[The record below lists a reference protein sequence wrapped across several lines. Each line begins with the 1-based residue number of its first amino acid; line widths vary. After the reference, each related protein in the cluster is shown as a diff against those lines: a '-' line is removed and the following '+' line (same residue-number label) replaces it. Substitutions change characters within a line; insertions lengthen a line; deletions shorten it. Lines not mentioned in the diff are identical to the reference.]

1 MSICYEWPLTS
12 HGQHGV
18 ASSPGVTFADS
29 GDFSYATSFPAP
41 ILMSAAFD
49 DAMIKEVA
57 TVISTEARAFNN
69 AGRAGLDYF
78 TPNINRQSP
87 LVRIS
92 FSTDRT
98 SP

>member
-1 MSICYEWPLTS
+1 
-12 HGQHGV
+12 
-18 ASSPGVTFADS
+18 
-29 GDFSYATSFPAP
+29 
-41 ILMSAAFD
+41 MSAAFD